1 MKLKHIIFSLLS
13 IQLTVLD
20 LQAMELGDA
29 IIGGTGCNGPTQLR
43 LSDDGRLTLP
53 IRARVN
59 KKSDVVF
66 DRKSCNI
73 RIPVTGAPNEKLQLL
88 DVAQVVRVV
97 GYVGADIKS
106 TLNVSLVGVRTSDL
120 ILAVKA
126 IENNVSVVEV
136 VRSENAKVLAES
148 VCGKDTMLTA
158 NVNILATGEARAFA
172 STGATEVTL
181 RVVNCD
187 N

>member
-13 IQLTVLD
+13 IQLTALN
-20 LQAMELGDA
+20 LQAMQLGEP
-29 IIGGTGCNGPTQLR
+29 IIGGTGCYGPTQIK
-43 LSDDGRLTLP
+43 LSEEGRLTLP

-59 KKSDVVF
+59 KKSDVAF

-88 DVAQVVRVV
+88 DVSQVVRVV

-126 IENNVSVVEV
+126 VDNNISVVEIV
-136 VRSENAKVLAES
+136 KSENAKVLAES
-148 VCGKDTMLTA
+148 TCGKDAMLTA
-158 NVNILATGEARAFA
+158 NLNILATGEARAFA

-181 RVVNCD
+181 RVVSCGN
-187 N
+187 

>member
-1 MKLKHIIFSLLS
+1 MKLKHILFSLLS
-13 IQLTVLD
+13 IQLTTLN
-20 LQAMELGDA
+20 LQAIELGEA
-29 IIGGTGCNGPTQLR
+29 IIGGTGCYGQTHLT
-43 LSDDGRLTLP
+43 LSEDGRLTLP

-59 KKSDVVF
+59 KKSDIAF

-88 DVAQVVRVV
+88 DVAQVVRIV

-106 TLNVSLVGVRTSDL
+106 TLNVSLFGVRTSDL
-120 ILAVKA
+120 TLTVKA
-126 IENNVSVVEV
+126 VENNISVVEV

-148 VCGKDTMLTA
+148 ICGKDTMLTA
-158 NVNILATGEARAFA
+158 NLNILATGEARAFA